1 MDLKNFKFKLNKDQK
16 IALAGALGFAL
27 LFPITMYVI
36 GKNTIKK
43 YKPSKEEISTDLEQ
57 DINHL
62 FTTFNI
68 DSVNIFSIKN
78 ERIALNKK
86 DNKELDSVIFRTD
99 VVTSDI
105 AYILTH
111 EDNKVQLLVEVKTNK
126 DKSVEDYDMA
136 ELESIIKQDIVD
148 LESKL
153 AEVK

>member
-148 LESKL
+148 LETKL